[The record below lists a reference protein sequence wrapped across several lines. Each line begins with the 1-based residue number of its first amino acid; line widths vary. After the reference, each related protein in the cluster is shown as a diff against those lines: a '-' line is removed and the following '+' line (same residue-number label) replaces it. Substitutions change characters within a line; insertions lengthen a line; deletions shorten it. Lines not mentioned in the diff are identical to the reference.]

1 MRTLEDYTRN
11 VEVTPSGNFGLIA
24 KVVVKYNRHLYEFK
38 SQNWQA
44 VQRIRRQSSV
54 QDKMQL
60 YGYSLKGAYEA
71 FYKEFAKLHKV
82 HSDELTAIF
91 R

>member
-1 MRTLEDYTRN
+1 MRTLEDFTKN
-11 VEVTPSGNFGLIA
+11 VEVTPNGNFGLIA

-38 SQNWQA
+38 SQNWRA
-44 VQRIRRQSSV
+44 LQRIRRQNSV
-54 QDKMQL
+54 QVKMRL

-71 FYKEFAKLHKV
+71 FYKEFVKLHKV
-82 HSDELTAIF
+82 HSDKLSAII